1 MPVARADG
9 FGRERGGRGAS
20 RPAADGRGFGRGGG
34 DRPEGRAGRAGVLRP
49 KIIWPR
55 TRRFGAKLWWA
66 LAARSCRCTSL
77 GALAF
82 AGRVLPDATLRG
94 GRRCRSHGGTVPA
107 VASRNLLS
115 EVFSPG
121 SETSCRKRRAGRGAD
136 MPAMRTVASAPLP
149 RGRRRLLAGRW
160 PRVTGLTSCLS
171 GCVRLQRVDA
181 VCRAAPSRR
190 LADFA
195 RSARSARPLRP
206 CASRPEWAGPFGGVG
221 PPDSATAFWSAQ

>member
-1 MPVARADG
+1 MVSAVNWVGRAG
-9 FGRERGGRGAS
+9 